1 MAFFICRMMKK
12 KTKSQEKKQ
21 QKKKCGWLKWLL
33 SSIQTK
39 ITVIFMLL
47 LLATI
52 EIIGAYFTRQMEQT
66 SIDNFQTTI
75 QLQSIVT
82 EQLTNQLVK
91 NGKSSDRMMN
101 QIVTDYNNSSISEIE
116 VVDSKNVIRAVSS
129 LNENDR
135 VGQLSNNRD
144 IREVIN
150 IGQTKTAVTS
160 DKTGSYMV
168 QITPLT
174 SGTNIVGA
182 VYVKAS
188 MADVFDNLRNVSIMF
203 LTASLLAVVVAA
215 VASMFISRAIT
226 KPIEELRQQAMQV
239 ADGDYSAQ
247 VKIYSNDELGQLGAA
262 FNTLSARIEQTQEQS
277 ESERRRLDSVLS
289 HMTDGVIATDRHG
302 NVSIINQM
310 AQDFLNIKADDAINK
325 PISQILG
332 LGEEYTSQDLI
343 SSQSDM
349 QVTVNGGANDEMIL
363 HASFTLIKRVTGFVS
378 GAVCVLHDVTEQIKN
393 EDEQRQFVSNVS
405 HELRTP
411 LTSVRAYIEALN
423 EGAWKDPE
431 IAPQFLQVTQDETE
445 RMIRMVNDLLVLSR
459 MDRGTTKLELEWV
472 NFTDFVSHLL
482 NRFDMIVE
490 HDQGEAQSESKR
502 YVIKRD
508 LGNQALWIEIDTDQM
523 MRVID
528 NIMNNAIKY
537 SPDGGTI
544 TVRLR
549 QRQNQVLL
557 SIADQGLGIPRKD
570 LSKIFDRFYRA
581 DKARSRAQGGTG
593 LGLAIA
599 KEIVNVHGGKIWADS
614 REGHGS
620 TFYISLPYEPME
632 EEDEWDEV

>member
-1 MAFFICRMMKK
+1 MKK
-12 KTKSQEKKQ
+12 IRIR
-21 QKKKCGWLKWLL
+21 LKRIF
-33 SSIQTK
+33 SSIQMK
-39 ITVIFMLL
+39 ITLIFMLL

-66 SIDNFQTTI
+66 SIENFQTTI
-75 QLQSIVT
+75 QLQTIVT
-82 EQLTNQLVK
+82 DQLTNQLVK
-91 NGKSSDRMMN
+91 NGKTADRKMN
-101 QIVTDYNNSSISEIE
+101 QIITDYNNDAISEIQ
-116 VVDSKNVIRAVSS
+116 VIDNKNVIRAVSN
-129 LNENDR
+129 LNDKDR
-135 VGQLSNNRD
+135 VGQLSSNSD
-144 IREVIN
+144 VREVIN
-150 IGQTKTAVTS
+150 VGQPKTMVINSKKGT
-160 DKTGSYMV
+160 YMV
-168 QITPLT
+168 QIVPLT

-182 VYVKAS
+182 VYVRAS
-188 MADVFDNLRNVSIMF
+188 MATVFANLRNISLMF
-203 LTASLLAVVVAA
+203 LTATLLAVLVAA
-215 VASMFISRAIT
+215 VASLFISRAIT
-226 KPIEELRQQAMQV
+226 QPIAELRQQAMQV
-239 ADGDYSAQ
+239 ANGDYSTQ
-247 VKIYSNDELGQLGAA
+247 VKIYSNDELGQLGSA
-262 FNTLSARIEQTQEQS
+262 FNTLSARIERSQEQS

-310 AQDFLNIKADDAINK
+310 AQDFLNLSADEAINK
-325 PISQILG
+325 PISQVLG
-332 LGEEYTSQDLI
+332 LGDDYTSQDLI

-349 QVTVNGGANDEMIL
+349 QVTVNKGTPDEMIL

-411 LTSVRAYIEALN
+411 LTSVRAYIEALS

-431 IAPQFLQVTQDETE
+431 IAPKFLQVTQEETE

-459 MDRGTTKLELEWV
+459 MDRGTTKPDLEWV

-490 HDQGEAQSESKR
+490 HDKKDPKTNEKKYE
-502 YVIKRD
+502 IKRE

-544 TVRLR
+544 TVRLK
-549 QRQNQVLL
+549 QNQNWVLL
-557 SIADQGLGIPRKD
+557 SISDQGLGIPRKD
-570 LSKIFDRFYRA
+570 LGKIFDRFYRA

-599 KEIVNVHGGKIWADS
+599 KEIVTAHGGRIWADS

-620 TFYISLPYEPME
+620 TFYISLPYEPMD

>member
-1 MAFFICRMMKK
+1 MKK
-12 KTKSQEKKQ
+12 IRIR
-21 QKKKCGWLKWLL
+21 LKRIF
-33 SSIQTK
+33 SSIQMK
-39 ITVIFMLL
+39 ITLIFMLL

-66 SIDNFQTTI
+66 SIENFQTTI
-75 QLQSIVT
+75 QLQTIVT
-82 EQLTNQLVK
+82 DQLTNQLVK
-91 NGKSSDRMMN
+91 NGKTADRKMN
-101 QIVTDYNNSSISEIE
+101 QIITDYNNDAISEIQ
-116 VVDSKNVIRAVSS
+116 VIDNKNVIRAVSN
-129 LNENDR
+129 LNDKDR
-135 VGQLSNNRD
+135 VGQLSSNSD
-144 IREVIN
+144 VREVIN
-150 IGQTKTAVTS
+150 VGQPKTMVINS
-160 DKTGSYMV
+160 KKGNYMV
-168 QITPLT
+168 QIVPLT

-182 VYVKAS
+182 VYVRAS
-188 MADVFDNLRNVSIMF
+188 MATVFANLRNISLMF
-203 LTASLLAVVVAA
+203 LTATLLAVLVAA
-215 VASMFISRAIT
+215 VASLFISRAIT
-226 KPIEELRQQAMQV
+226 QPIAELRQQAMQV
-239 ADGDYSAQ
+239 ANGDYSTQ
-247 VKIYSNDELGQLGAA
+247 VKIYSNDELGQLGSA
-262 FNTLSARIEQTQEQS
+262 FNTLSARIERSQEQS

-310 AQDFLNIKADDAINK
+310 AQDFLNLSADEAINK
-325 PISQILG
+325 PISQVLG
-332 LGEEYTSQDLI
+332 LGDDYTSQDLI

-349 QVTVNGGANDEMIL
+349 QVTVNKGTPDEMIL

-411 LTSVRAYIEALN
+411 LTSVRAYIEALS

-431 IAPQFLQVTQDETE
+431 IAPKFLQVTQEETE

-459 MDRGTTKLELEWV
+459 MDRGTTKPDLEWV

-490 HDQGEAQSESKR
+490 HDKKDPKTNEKKYE
-502 YVIKRD
+502 IKRE

-544 TVRLR
+544 TVRLK
-549 QRQNQVLL
+549 QNQNWALL
-557 SIADQGLGIPRKD
+557 SISDQGLGIPRKD
-570 LSKIFDRFYRA
+570 LGKIFDRFYRA

-599 KEIVNVHGGKIWADS
+599 KEIVTAHGGRIWADS

-620 TFYISLPYEPME
+620 TFYISLPYEPMD

>member
-1 MAFFICRMMKK
+1 MKK
-12 KTKSQEKKQ
+12 IRIR
-21 QKKKCGWLKWLL
+21 LKRIF
-33 SSIQTK
+33 SSIQMK

-66 SIDNFQTTI
+66 SIENFQTTI
-75 QLQSIVT
+75 QLQTIVT
-82 EQLTNQLVK
+82 DQLTNQLVK
-91 NGKSSDRMMN
+91 NGKTADRKMN
-101 QIVTDYNNSSISEIE
+101 QIITDYNNDAISEIQ
-116 VVDSKNVIRAVSS
+116 VIDNKNVIRAVSN
-129 LNENDR
+129 LNDKDR
-135 VGQLSNNRD
+135 VGQLSSNSD
-144 IREVIN
+144 VREVIN
-150 IGQTKTAVTS
+150 VGQPKTMVINS
-160 DKTGSYMV
+160 KKGNYMV
-168 QITPLT
+168 QIVPLT

-182 VYVKAS
+182 VYVRAS
-188 MADVFDNLRNVSIMF
+188 MATVFANLRNISLMF
-203 LTASLLAVVVAA
+203 LTATLLAVLVAA
-215 VASMFISRAIT
+215 VASLFISRAIT
-226 KPIEELRQQAMQV
+226 QPIAELRQQAMQV
-239 ADGDYSAQ
+239 ANGDYSTQ
-247 VKIYSNDELGQLGAA
+247 VKIYSNDELGQLGSA
-262 FNTLSARIEQTQEQS
+262 FNTLSARIERSQEQS

-310 AQDFLNIKADDAINK
+310 AQDFLNLSADEAINK
-325 PISQILG
+325 PISQVLG
-332 LGEEYTSQDLI
+332 LGDDYTSQDLI

-349 QVTVNGGANDEMIL
+349 QVTVNKGTPDEMIL

-411 LTSVRAYIEALN
+411 LTSVRAYIEALS

-431 IAPQFLQVTQDETE
+431 IAPKFLQVTQEETE

-459 MDRGTTKLELEWV
+459 MDRGTTKPDLEWV

-490 HDQGEAQSESKR
+490 HDKKDPKTNEKKYE
-502 YVIKRD
+502 IKRE

-544 TVRLR
+544 TVRLK
-549 QRQNQVLL
+549 QNQNWVLL
-557 SIADQGLGIPRKD
+557 SISDQGLGIPRKD
-570 LSKIFDRFYRA
+570 LGKIFDRFYRA

-599 KEIVNVHGGKIWADS
+599 KEIVTAHGGRIWADS

-620 TFYISLPYEPME
+620 TFYISLPYEPMD

>member
-1 MAFFICRMMKK
+1 MKK

-21 QKKKCGWLKWLL
+21 QKQKKKRGWLKWLL

-101 QIVTDYNNSSISEIE
+101 QIVTDYNNSAISEIE

-150 IGQTKTAVTS
+150 AGQIKTAVTS

-247 VKIYSNDELGQLGAA
+247 VQIYSNDELGQLGAA

-349 QVTVNGGANDEMIL
+349 QVTVNGGTNDEMIL

-490 HDQGEAQSESKR
+490 HDQGEAQSESKQ

-544 TVRLR
+544 TVRLQ

-599 KEIVNVHGGKIWADS
+599 KEIINAHGGKIWADS

>member
-1 MAFFICRMMKK
+1 MMKK
-12 KTKSQEKKQ
+12 KTKSQENKQ

-188 MADVFDNLRNVSIMF
+188 MADVFDNLRNVTIMF

>member
-1 MAFFICRMMKK
+1 MKK
-12 KTKSQEKKQ
+12 IRIR
-21 QKKKCGWLKWLL
+21 LKRIF
-33 SSIQTK
+33 SSIQMK
-39 ITVIFMLL
+39 ITLIFMLL

-66 SIDNFQTTI
+66 SIENFQTTI
-75 QLQSIVT
+75 QLQTIVT
-82 EQLTNQLVK
+82 DQLTNQLVK
-91 NGKSSDRMMN
+91 NGKTADRKMN
-101 QIVTDYNNSSISEIE
+101 QIITDYNNDAISEIQ
-116 VVDSKNVIRAVSS
+116 VIDNKNVIRAVSN
-129 LNENDR
+129 LNDKDR
-135 VGQLSNNRD
+135 VGQLSSNSD
-144 IREVIN
+144 VREVIN
-150 IGQTKTAVTS
+150 VGQPKTMVINS
-160 DKTGSYMV
+160 KKGNYMV
-168 QITPLT
+168 QIVPLT

-182 VYVKAS
+182 VYVRAS
-188 MADVFDNLRNVSIMF
+188 MATVFANLRNISLMF
-203 LTASLLAVVVAA
+203 LTATLLAVLVAA
-215 VASMFISRAIT
+215 VASLFISRAIT
-226 KPIEELRQQAMQV
+226 QPIAELRQQAMQV
-239 ADGDYSAQ
+239 ANGDYSTQ
-247 VKIYSNDELGQLGAA
+247 VKIYSNDELGQLGSA
-262 FNTLSARIEQTQEQS
+262 FNTLSARIERSQEQS

-310 AQDFLNIKADDAINK
+310 AQDFLNLSVDEAINK
-325 PISQILG
+325 PISQVLG
-332 LGEEYTSQDLI
+332 LGDDYTSQDLI

-349 QVTVNGGANDEMIL
+349 QVTVNKGTPDEMIL

-411 LTSVRAYIEALN
+411 LTSVRAYIEALS

-431 IAPQFLQVTQDETE
+431 IAPKFLQVTQEETE

-459 MDRGTTKLELEWV
+459 MDRGTTKPDLEWV

-490 HDQGEAQSESKR
+490 HDKKDPKTNEKKYE
-502 YVIKRD
+502 IKRE

-544 TVRLR
+544 TVRLK
-549 QRQNQVLL
+549 QNQNWVLL
-557 SIADQGLGIPRKD
+557 SISDQGLGIPRKD
-570 LSKIFDRFYRA
+570 LGKIFDRFYRA

-599 KEIVNVHGGKIWADS
+599 KEIVTAHGGRIWADS

-620 TFYISLPYEPME
+620 TFYISLPYEPMD

>member
-1 MAFFICRMMKK
+1 MKK

-21 QKKKCGWLKWLL
+21 QKKKRGWLKWLL

-101 QIVTDYNNSSISEIE
+101 QIVTDYNNSAISEIE

-150 IGQTKTAVTS
+150 AGQIKTAVTS

-247 VKIYSNDELGQLGAA
+247 VQIYSNDELGQLGAA

-349 QVTVNGGANDEMIL
+349 QVTVNGGTNDEMIL

-490 HDQGEAQSESKR
+490 HDQGEAQSESKQ

-544 TVRLR
+544 TVRLQ

-599 KEIVNVHGGKIWADS
+599 KEIVNAHGGKIWADS

>member
-1 MAFFICRMMKK
+1 MKK
-12 KTKSQEKKQ
+12 IRIR
-21 QKKKCGWLKWLL
+21 LKRIF
-33 SSIQTK
+33 SSIQMK
-39 ITVIFMLL
+39 ITLIFMLL

-66 SIDNFQTTI
+66 SIENFQTTI
-75 QLQSIVT
+75 QLQTIVT
-82 EQLTNQLVK
+82 DQLTNQLVK
-91 NGKSSDRMMN
+91 NGKTADRKMN
-101 QIVTDYNNSSISEIE
+101 QIITDYNNDAISEIQ
-116 VVDSKNVIRAVSS
+116 VIDNKNVIRAVSN
-129 LNENDR
+129 LNDKDR
-135 VGQLSNNRD
+135 VGQLSSNSD
-144 IREVIN
+144 VREVIN
-150 IGQTKTAVTS
+150 VGQPKTMVINS
-160 DKTGSYMV
+160 KKGNYMV
-168 QITPLT
+168 QIVPLT

-182 VYVKAS
+182 VYVRAS
-188 MADVFDNLRNVSIMF
+188 MATVFANLRNISLMF
-203 LTASLLAVVVAA
+203 LTATLLAVLVAA
-215 VASMFISRAIT
+215 VASLFISRAIT
-226 KPIEELRQQAMQV
+226 QPIAELRQQAMQV
-239 ADGDYSAQ
+239 ANGDYSTQ
-247 VKIYSNDELGQLGAA
+247 VKIYSNDELGQLGSA
-262 FNTLSARIEQTQEQS
+262 FNTLSARIERSQEQS

-310 AQDFLNIKADDAINK
+310 AQDFLNLSADEAINK
-325 PISQILG
+325 PISQVLG
-332 LGEEYTSQDLI
+332 LGDDYTSQDLI

-349 QVTVNGGANDEMIL
+349 QVTVNKGTPDEMIL

-411 LTSVRAYIEALN
+411 LTSVRAYIEALS

-431 IAPQFLQVTQDETE
+431 IAPKFLQVTQEETE

-459 MDRGTTKLELEWV
+459 MDRGTTKPDLEWV

-490 HDQGEAQSESKR
+490 HDKKDPKTNEKKYE
-502 YVIKRD
+502 IKRA

-544 TVRLR
+544 TVRLK
-549 QRQNQVLL
+549 QNQNWVLL
-557 SIADQGLGIPRKD
+557 SISDQGLGIPRKD
-570 LSKIFDRFYRA
+570 LGKIFDRFYRA

-599 KEIVNVHGGKIWADS
+599 KEIVTAHGGRIWADS

-620 TFYISLPYEPME
+620 TFYISLPYEPMD

>member
-1 MAFFICRMMKK
+1 MKK
-12 KTKSQEKKQ
+12 IRIR
-21 QKKKCGWLKWLL
+21 LKRIF
-33 SSIQTK
+33 SSIQMK
-39 ITVIFMLL
+39 ITLIFMLL

-66 SIDNFQTTI
+66 SIENFQTTI
-75 QLQSIVT
+75 QLQTLVT
-82 EQLTNQLVK
+82 DQLTNQLVK
-91 NGKSSDRMMN
+91 NGKTADRKMN
-101 QIVTDYNNSSISEIE
+101 QIITDYNNDAISEIQ
-116 VVDSKNVIRAVSS
+116 VIDNKNVIRAVSN
-129 LNENDR
+129 LNDKDR
-135 VGQLSNNRD
+135 VGQLSSNSD
-144 IREVIN
+144 VREVIN
-150 IGQTKTAVTS
+150 VGQPKTMVINS
-160 DKTGSYMV
+160 KKGNYMV
-168 QITPLT
+168 QIVPLT

-182 VYVKAS
+182 VYVQAS
-188 MADVFDNLRNVSIMF
+188 MATVFANLRNISLMF
-203 LTASLLAVVVAA
+203 LTATLLAVLVAA
-215 VASMFISRAIT
+215 VASLFISRAIT
-226 KPIEELRQQAMQV
+226 QPIAELRQQAMQV
-239 ADGDYSAQ
+239 ANGDYSTQ
-247 VKIYSNDELGQLGAA
+247 VKIYSNDELGQLGSA
-262 FNTLSARIEQTQEQS
+262 FNTLSARIERSQEQS

-310 AQDFLNIKADDAINK
+310 AQDFLNLSADEAINK
-325 PISQILG
+325 PISQALG
-332 LGEEYTSQDLI
+332 LGDDYTSQDLI

-349 QVTVNGGANDEMIL
+349 QVTVNKGTPDEMIL

-411 LTSVRAYIEALN
+411 LTSVRAYIEALS

-431 IAPQFLQVTQDETE
+431 IAPKFLQVTQEETE

-459 MDRGTTKLELEWV
+459 MDRGTTKPDLEWV

-490 HDQGEAQSESKR
+490 HDKKDPKTNEKKYE
-502 YVIKRD
+502 IKRE

-544 TVRLR
+544 TVRLK
-549 QRQNQVLL
+549 QNQNWVLL
-557 SIADQGLGIPRKD
+557 SISDQGLGIPRKD
-570 LSKIFDRFYRA
+570 LGKIFDRFYRA

-599 KEIVNVHGGKIWADS
+599 KEIVTAHGGRIWADS

-620 TFYISLPYEPME
+620 TFYISLPYEPMD

>member
-1 MAFFICRMMKK
+1 MKK

-21 QKKKCGWLKWLL
+21 QKKKKKRGWLKWLL

-101 QIVTDYNNSSISEIE
+101 QIVTDYNNSAISEIE

-150 IGQTKTAVTS
+150 AGQIKTAVTS

-247 VKIYSNDELGQLGAA
+247 VQIYSNDELGQLGAA

-349 QVTVNGGANDEMIL
+349 QVTVNGGTNDEMIL

-411 LTSVRAYIEALN
+411 LTSVRAYIEALS

-490 HDQGEAQSESKR
+490 HDQGEAQSESKQ

-544 TVRLR
+544 TVRLQ

-599 KEIVNVHGGKIWADS
+599 KEIVNAHGGKIWADS

>member
-1 MAFFICRMMKK
+1 MKK

-21 QKKKCGWLKWLL
+21 QQQKKKRGWLKWLL

-91 NGKSSDRMMN
+91 NSKSSDRMMN
-101 QIVTDYNNSSISEIE
+101 QIVTDYNNSAISEIE
-116 VVDSKNVIRAVSS
+116 IVDSKNVIRAVSS

-135 VGQLSNNRD
+135 VGQLSSNRD

-150 IGQTKTAVTS
+150 TGQIKTAVTS

-247 VKIYSNDELGQLGAA
+247 VQIYSNDELGQLGAA

-349 QVTVNGGANDEMIL
+349 QVTVNGGTNDEMIL

-490 HDQGEAQSESKR
+490 HDQGEAQSESKQ

-544 TVRLR
+544 TVRLQ

-599 KEIVNVHGGKIWADS
+599 KEIVNAHGGKIWADS

>member
-1 MAFFICRMMKK
+1 MKK
-12 KTKSQEKKQ
+12 IRIR
-21 QKKKCGWLKWLL
+21 LKRIF
-33 SSIQTK
+33 SSIQMK
-39 ITVIFMLL
+39 ITLIFMLL

-66 SIDNFQTTI
+66 SIENFQTTI
-75 QLQSIVT
+75 QLQTIVT
-82 EQLTNQLVK
+82 DQLTNQLVK
-91 NGKSSDRMMN
+91 NGKTADRKMN
-101 QIVTDYNNSSISEIE
+101 QIITDYNNDAISEIQ
-116 VVDSKNVIRAVSS
+116 VIDNKNVIRAVSN
-129 LNENDR
+129 LNDKDR
-135 VGQLSNNRD
+135 VGQLSSNSD
-144 IREVIN
+144 VREVIN
-150 IGQTKTAVTS
+150 VGQPKTMVINS
-160 DKTGSYMV
+160 KKGNYMV
-168 QITPLT
+168 QIVPLT

-182 VYVKAS
+182 VYVRAS
-188 MADVFDNLRNVSIMF
+188 MATVFANLRNISLMF
-203 LTASLLAVVVAA
+203 LTATLLAVLVAA
-215 VASMFISRAIT
+215 VASLFMSRAIT
-226 KPIEELRQQAMQV
+226 QPIAELRQQAMQV
-239 ADGDYSAQ
+239 ANGDYSTQ
-247 VKIYSNDELGQLGAA
+247 VKIYSNDELGQLGSA
-262 FNTLSARIEQTQEQS
+262 FNTLSARIERSQEQS

-310 AQDFLNIKADDAINK
+310 AQDFLNLSADEAINK
-325 PISQILG
+325 PISQVLG
-332 LGEEYTSQDLI
+332 LGDDYTSQDLI

-349 QVTVNGGANDEMIL
+349 QVTVNKGTPDEMIL

-411 LTSVRAYIEALN
+411 LTSVRAYIEALS

-431 IAPQFLQVTQDETE
+431 IAPKFLQVTQEETE

-459 MDRGTTKLELEWV
+459 MDRGTTKPDLEWV

-490 HDQGEAQSESKR
+490 HDKKDPKTNEKKYE
-502 YVIKRD
+502 IKRE

-544 TVRLR
+544 TVRLK
-549 QRQNQVLL
+549 QNQNWVLL
-557 SIADQGLGIPRKD
+557 SISDQGLGIPRKD
-570 LSKIFDRFYRA
+570 LGKIFDRFYRA

-599 KEIVNVHGGKIWADS
+599 KEIVTAHGGRIWADS

-620 TFYISLPYEPME
+620 TFYISLPYEPMD

>member
-1 MAFFICRMMKK
+1 MKK
-12 KTKSQEKKQ
+12 IRIR
-21 QKKKCGWLKWLL
+21 LKRIF
-33 SSIQTK
+33 SSIQMK
-39 ITVIFMLL
+39 ITLIFMLL

-66 SIDNFQTTI
+66 SIENFQTTI
-75 QLQSIVT
+75 QLQTIVT
-82 EQLTNQLVK
+82 DQLTNQLVK
-91 NGKSSDRMMN
+91 NGKTADRKMN
-101 QIVTDYNNSSISEIE
+101 QIITDYNNDAISEIQ
-116 VVDSKNVIRAVSS
+116 VIDNKNVIRAVSN
-129 LNENDR
+129 LNDKDR
-135 VGQLSNNRD
+135 VGQLSSNSD
-144 IREVIN
+144 VREVIN
-150 IGQTKTAVTS
+150 VGQPKTMVINS
-160 DKTGSYMV
+160 KKGNYMV
-168 QITPLT
+168 QIVPLT

-182 VYVKAS
+182 VYVRAS
-188 MADVFDNLRNVSIMF
+188 MATVFANLRNISLMF
-203 LTASLLAVVVAA
+203 LTATLLAVLVAA
-215 VASMFISRAIT
+215 VASLFISRAIT
-226 KPIEELRQQAMQV
+226 QPIAELRQQAMQV
-239 ADGDYSAQ
+239 ANGDYSTQ
-247 VKIYSNDELGQLGAA
+247 VRIYSNDELGQLGSA
-262 FNTLSARIEQTQEQS
+262 FNTLSARIERSQEQS

-310 AQDFLNIKADDAINK
+310 AQDFLNLSADEAINK
-325 PISQILG
+325 PISQVLG
-332 LGEEYTSQDLI
+332 LGDDYTSQDLI

-349 QVTVNGGANDEMIL
+349 QVTVNKGTPDEMIL
-363 HASFTLIKRVTGFVS
+363 HASFTLIKRVTGFFS

-411 LTSVRAYIEALN
+411 LTSVRAYIEALS

-431 IAPQFLQVTQDETE
+431 IAPKFLQVTQEETE

-459 MDRGTTKLELEWV
+459 MDRGTTKPDLEWV

-490 HDQGEAQSESKR
+490 HDKKDPKTNEKKYE
-502 YVIKRD
+502 IKRE

-544 TVRLR
+544 TVRLK
-549 QRQNQVLL
+549 QNQNWVLL
-557 SIADQGLGIPRKD
+557 SISDQGLGIPRKD
-570 LSKIFDRFYRA
+570 LGKIFDRFYRA

-599 KEIVNVHGGKIWADS
+599 KEIVTAHGGRIWADS

-620 TFYISLPYEPME
+620 TFYISLPYEPMD